1 MDYKRGILP
10 IEGRIKKLRPEIK
23 DNMVVEITEF
33 KQGYGWGPILY
44 VQRTNKEIWEN
55 KKDAGNVGIA
65 MLNEMT
71 ELQML

>member
-1 MDYKRGILP
+1 
-10 IEGRIKKLRPEIK
+10 
-23 DNMVVEITEF
+23 MVVEITEF